1 VSIDEQKIY
10 EFARQ
15 PGWHLFDLQLA
26 KNTSSWIRLS
36 EDQFRSASFLDQ
48 RLLIPNPAREPATSS
63 DKFHENVPIDIVA
76 EQLSKQQSPTP
87 HFIFHLGHCG
97 STLISRAL
105 AAAAIL
111 PLREPLTLRQLA
123 AGQDDTATGGRW
135 AGSLAITLQAHS
147 RVFHSGQKSMIKATS
162 SCNALIEPVL
172 GKLPAAKAALMFVS
186 LEAYL
191 AGMLGKQSP
200 PQDLAGHA
208 PARLQEWQRITGTID
223 PGSSISE
230 MNQPQLAVL
239 SWLSSMA
246 RLLQAKTA
254 LTEQCLLLDFG
265 VFLDNP
271 EAQLEGLIDFFGL
284 SESRSEILQAWPE
297 TSTGYSKKPD
307 EPYSAFNRNKTL
319 SRGRT
324 LRADDIRSGLAWA
337 EQLITQHPALQS
349 CGEYLGAN

>member
-1 VSIDEQKIY
+1 VPNDEQKFS
-10 EFARQ
+10 ELAQ
-15 PGWHLFDLQLA
+15 DAGWHLFDLQLT
-26 KNTSSWIRLS
+26 NGTSSWIRHS
-36 EDQFRSASFLDQ
+36 EDQFRSVSFLDQ
-48 RLLIPNPAREPATSS
+48 RLLIPDPAREPATSS
-63 DKFHENVPIDIVA
+63 DRFHENVPINVVA
-76 EQLSKQQSPTP
+76 EQLSKQASPTP

-123 AGQDDTATGGRW
+123 AGQNDTAAGERW

-147 RVFHSGQKSMIKATS
+147 RVFHSGQRAMIKATS
-162 SCNALIEPVL
+162 SCNALIEPIL
-172 GKLPAAKAALMFVS
+172 GKLPTAKTALMYVS

-223 PGSSISE
+223 PGSGISE
-230 MNQPQLAVL
+230 MNQAQLAVL

-246 RLLQAKTA
+246 RLLQARSA
-254 LTEQCLLLDFG
+254 FAEQCLLLDFG
-265 VFLDNP
+265 VFLENP
-271 EAQLEGLIDFFGL
+271 ETELEGLIDFFGL
-284 SESRSEILQAWPE
+284 NDSRVEILQAWPE
-297 TSTGYSKKPD
+297 ISTGYSKKPD

-319 SRGRT
+319 SRGRM
-324 LRADDIRSGLAWA
+324 LRADDIRSGIAWA
-337 EQLITQHPALQS
+337 ERLITQHPALQS